1 MGRQYRQGD
10 VLLVQVDALPSDAGC
25 PDKATGDIV
34 LAYGEVTGHAHVVTA
49 TAASLYHSSGEYF
62 LEVNAA
68 TPLSHQEHAS
78 ILLEPGVYRVI
89 RQREYTPQENR
100 RVQD

>member
-1 MGRQYRQGD
+1 MGKQYRQGD
-10 VLLVQVDALPSDAGC
+10 VLLVQVDALPSDAGLQ
-25 PDKATGDIV
+25 DKASSDIV
-34 LAYGEVTGHAHVVTA
+34 LAYGELTGHAHVVNA
-49 TAASLYHSSGEYF
+49 TAASLCDSSGEYF
-62 LEVNAA
+62 LEVSAA

-78 ILLEPGVYRVI
+78 IVLEPGVYRVI